1 MGKSHCSEFGLYAM
15 ILANGD
21 VGLPTP
27 SLLRQG
33 LDPGEMAGK
42 GP

>member
-1 MGKSHCSEFGLYAM
+1 MGKSHCRGLVLYAV

-21 VGLPTP
+21 VGLPAS